1 MCDTC
6 GPNTDPRISAAAH
19 ALWAEF
25 DYLLPADPNTVARI
39 ALEAADAA

>member
-1 MCDTC
+1 V
-6 GPNTDPRISAAAH
+6 
-19 ALWAEF
+19 EF